1 MDISTIPLDFW
12 ITIAT
17 IVATIIVGQLT
28 KKFTDLETKQ
38 IPLQNLAIG
47 IIVCIIQFAIT
58 RDINTSVAISGLMS
72 GGIYDAGKAIKQIFS
87 KEEN

>member
-1 MDISTIPLDFW
+1 MDITTIPLDYW
-12 ITIAT
+12 IAIAT
-17 IVATIIVGQLT
+17 IIATIIVGQFT

-58 RDINTSVAISGLMS
+58 RDINTAVALSGIMS

>member
-1 MDISTIPLDFW
+1 MDINSIPLDFW

-17 IVATIIVGQLT
+17 IIATIIIGQLT
-28 KKFTDLETKQ
+28 KKYTDLESKQ

-58 RDINTSVAISGLMS
+58 RDINTAVAVSGLMS
-72 GGIYDAGKAIKQIFS
+72 GGIYDLSKSINQIFS
-87 KEEN
+87 KE

>member
-1 MDISTIPLDFW
+1 MDISTIPLDYW
-12 ITIAT
+12 IAIAT
-17 IVATIIVGQLT
+17 IIATIIVGQLT

-47 IIVCIIQFAIT
+47 VIVCIIQFAIT
-58 RDINTSVAISGLMS
+58 RDINTAVALSGIMS

-87 KEEN
+87 KEGN

>member
-1 MDISTIPLDFW
+1 MDITTIPLDFW

-17 IVATIIVGQLT
+17 IIATIIIGQLT
-28 KKFTDLETKQ
+28 KKFTTLESKQ

-58 RDINTSVAISGLMS
+58 RDINTAVAVSGIMS
-72 GGIYDAGKAIKQIFS
+72 GGIYDLSKSISQIFS
-87 KEEN
+87 KEE

>member
-1 MDISTIPLDFW
+1 MDINSIPLDFW

-17 IVATIIVGQLT
+17 IIATIIVGQLT

-47 IIVCIIQFAIT
+47 IIVCIIQYAIT
-58 RDINTSVAISGLMS
+58 RNINTAVAVSGLMS
-72 GGIYDAGKAIKQIFS
+72 GGIYDLSKSINQIFS
-87 KEEN
+87 KGE

>member
-1 MDISTIPLDFW
+1 MDLSLIPLDLW
-12 ITIAT
+12 VTLAT
-17 IVATIIVGQLT
+17 IVATIIIGQLT
-28 KKFTDLETKQ
+28 KKFTELETKQ

-58 RDINTSVAISGLMS
+58 RDINTAVALSGIMS